1 MMMRMTENPLPIV
14 IIGAGQSGL
23 TAAHA
28 ISQAGLHPLVLEAG
42 PRTAGAWPSYYDSLR
57 VFSPAKFSQ
66 IAEHRP
72 FDGDPDRYPSRDE
85 VAAYLEDFAAGLD
98 AEIRTDTPVV
108 DVTAAGTGYTVH
120 TATGEAIEAAGI
132 VAASGSFTNP
142 HRPHFPGQDTFI
154 GQVLHAAEY
163 RNPAPFTG
171 QRVVVVGAGNSAVQI
186 ACELAAHATVTLASH
201 QPLTLVEQRPGGK
214 DLHYA
219 LTAGFDHLP
228 AEWFARFASGPLAID
243 VGGYRD
249 AFDQGLLDRREVFTR
264 FEGDK
269 LIWADGTPEQVDAV
283 VFATGYRPSL
293 PYLASLGALDAHGM
307 PRHSCGISTTHP
319 GLVYLGLEFQRSFA
333 SNTLRGVAADAADV
347 IPPLVAYA
355 SGALAAIG

>member
-1 MMMRMTENPLPIV
+1 MTENSNPIV
-14 IIGAGQSGL
+14 IIGGGQSGL

-28 ISQAGLHPLVLEAG
+28 LLQAGLRPLVLEAG

-57 VFSPAKFSQ
+57 VFSPARFSQ
-66 IAEHRP
+66 FPGHRP
-72 FDGDPDRYPSRDE
+72 FEGDPDRYPSRDE
-85 VAAYLEDFAAGLD
+85 VATYLEDFAAGLD
-98 AEIRTDTPVV
+98 AEIRTDTPVI
-108 DVTAAGTGYTVH
+108 DVTPAGTGYTVH

-142 HRPHFPGQDTFI
+142 VRPHFPGQDTFT
-154 GQVLHAAEY
+154 GQLLHAAEY

-171 QRVVVVGAGNSAVQI
+171 QRVAVVGAGNSAVQI
-186 ACELAAHATVTLASH
+186 ACELAQHATVTLASH
-201 QPLTLVEQRPGGK
+201 QPLNLVEQRPNGK

-228 AEWFARFASGPLAID
+228 AEWFAPFLSGRLQID
-243 VGGYRD
+243 VGGYRE
-249 AFDQGLLDRREVFTR
+249 AFAQGRLDRREVFTG

-269 LIWADGTPEQVDAV
+269 LIWADGTPEPVDAV
-283 VFATGYRPSL
+283 ILATGYRPSL

-307 PRHSCGISTTHP
+307 PRHSGGISTTHP

-333 SNTLRGVAADAADV
+333 SNTLRGVSRDAAHV

-355 SGALAAIG
+355 SGALAALG